1 MYIPQ
6 KFKIDKGECSLLNAK
21 KIDPRF
27 VRSKKIRD
35 LLIKLDAK
43 ILVDLLDEAPFL
55 NQLCLL
61 NEKIPVAYIINFPE
75 TYIFTEKLFLFTLEV
90 YSILEENNAKV
101 FDLGNNNILI
111 FLPKNQLTACKIAYL
126 EEKIKKQNSDI
137 KLKNLRQF
145 LLISNTII
153 FKNFILRK
161 YIRYQL
167 PKKNGIKPPKE
178 QEQLVNNFYDKY
190 IKSKKK
196 EIEKFEDY
204 YLNILNE
211 CSNLEEELFTSKNF
225 DKFQKVFDKKVKDFK
240 FPLKSVFGGRR
251 PYSYELFKNMIDKFN
266 KQYIKDKKE
275 YEKNV

>member
-1 MYIPQ
+1 MYIPK
-6 KFKIDKGECSLLNAK
+6 KFKIDKAECTILNDK
-21 KIDPRF
+21 KIDPHF

-90 YSILEENNAKV
+90 YTILEENNAKV
-101 FDLGNNNILI
+101 FDLGNNNILV

-126 EEKIKKQNSDI
+126 EEKIKHDSNKN
-137 KLKNLRQF
+137 LKNLRQL

-153 FKNFILRK
+153 FKNVILRK
-161 YIRYQL
+161 YISSQIQNIGL
-167 PKKNGIKPPKE
+167 KHPKE
-178 QEQLVNNFYDKY
+178 QEKLVNDFYNKN

-196 EIEKFEDY
+196 EMEKFEEY
-204 YLNILNE
+204 YLNVINE

-225 DKFQKVFDKKVKDFK
+225 DKYQKVFDKKVKDFE
-240 FPLKSVFGGRR
+240 FPLKSVFGPRR
-251 PYSYELFKNMIDKFN
+251 PYSYEMFKGMIDKFR

-275 YEKNV
+275 YEKNI

>member
-1 MYIPQ
+1 MYIPK
-6 KFKIDKGECSLLNAK
+6 KFKIDKAECTILNDK
-21 KIDPRF
+21 KIDPHF

-90 YSILEENNAKV
+90 YTILEENNAKV
-101 FDLGNNNILI
+101 FDLGNNNILV

-126 EEKIKKQNSDI
+126 EEKIKHNSN
-137 KLKNLRQF
+137 KNLKNLRQL

-153 FKNFILRK
+153 FKNVILRK
-161 YIRYQL
+161 YISSQIPNIGL
-167 PKKNGIKPPKE
+167 KHPKE
-178 QEQLVNNFYDKY
+178 QEKLVNDFYNKN
-190 IKSKKK
+190 IKFKKK
-196 EIEKFEDY
+196 EMEKFEEY

-225 DKFQKVFDKKVKDFK
+225 DKFQKIFDKKVKNFE
-240 FPLKSVFGGRR
+240 FPLKSVFGPRR
-251 PYSYELFKNMIDKFN
+251 PYSYEMFKGMIDKFR
-266 KQYIKDKKE
+266 KQYVKDKKE
-275 YEKNV
+275 YEKNI

>member
-6 KFKIDKGECSLLNAK
+6 KFKIDKSECSLLNDK
-21 KIDPRF
+21 KIDTRL
-27 VRSKKIRD
+27 VRSKKIKE

-90 YSILEENNAKV
+90 YTILEENNAKV
-101 FDLGNNNILI
+101 FDLGNNNILV

-126 EEKIKKQNSDI
+126 EEKIKHNSN
-137 KLKNLRQF
+137 KNLKNLRQF
-145 LLISNTII
+145 LLISNIII
-153 FKNFILRK
+153 FKNIILRK

-167 PKKNGIKPPKE
+167 PKKYGIKPPKE
-178 QEQLVNNFYDKY
+178 QERLVNDFYDKN

-196 EIEKFEDY
+196 EMEKFEDY
-204 YLNILNE
+204 LPQKILI
-211 CSNLEEELFTSKNF
+211 NF
-225 DKFQKVFDKKVKDFK
+225 KRS
-240 FPLKSVFGGRR
+240 L
-251 PYSYELFKNMIDKFN
+251 
-266 KQYIKDKKE
+266 IKM
-275 YEKNV
+275 